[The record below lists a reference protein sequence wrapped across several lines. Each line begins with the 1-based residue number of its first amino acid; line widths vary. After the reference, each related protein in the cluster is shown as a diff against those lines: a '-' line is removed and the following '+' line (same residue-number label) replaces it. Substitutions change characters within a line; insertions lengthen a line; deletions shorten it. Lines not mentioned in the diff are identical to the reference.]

1 MKLSLYYL
9 LILFTFVRFFG
20 FSQNDIEQP
29 KEKLRGYYSFSGGVA
44 SFPGYCIGFELGAIK
59 KLNNFSLAVNYY
71 SEYGNRAP
79 GFITKYTR
87 YNDIF
92 FEIAL
97 YYGRLF
103 MKKKF
108 VFHVEGGPGLFFYND
123 KSLGSSGGYLTTN
136 STDNDRT
143 TSVGLSAQTG
153 IDYYFS
159 KKIACGLKANSNLNA
174 NYFIFGAQARLV
186 VFMN

>member
-1 MKLSLYYL
+1 MKSVLMLFL
-9 LILFTFVRFFG
+9 LLNSICH
-20 FSQNDIEQP
+20 SQIDT
-29 KEKLRGYYSFSGGVA
+29 KSRDEKLRGYYSFSGGIA

-59 KLNNFSLAVNYY
+59 KMNNFSLTVNYN

-87 YNDIF
+87 YNDKF

-97 YYGRLF
+97 YYGRLL

-159 KKIACGLKANSNLNA
+159 KKIACGLKANTNLNA
-174 NYFIFGAQARLV
+174 SYFIFGAQARLV